1 MKNILSLSI
10 LVILTLAVHALTPV
24 KGSLSP
30 TGQFRVIRIYDGDTF
45 TILDPNGLKTYNIR
59 INGIDAPERT
69 QEYGLYARAFLEQLI
84 DGKPVK
90 ITPIGIDI
98 WGRTTA
104 TCYDH
109 QGHDIALEML
119 KAGMAWHYTQYSS
132 NQKYAEAEKMA
143 RCAHTGLWCRTNPMN
158 PQDYRHAPRDIKRK
172 NQ

>member
-10 LVILTLAVHALTPV
+10 LLLLTLATHALTPV
-24 KGSLSP
+24 KGILSP
-30 TGQFRVIRIYDGDTF
+30 SGQFRVVRIYDGDTF

-84 DGKPVK
+84 GGEPVTVK
-90 ITPIGIDI
+90 PIGIDL

-104 TCYDH
+104 LCYNH
-109 QGHDIALEML
+109 QGLDIALEML

-132 NQKYAEAEKMA
+132 NRKYAEAETEA
-143 RCAHTGLWCRTNPMN
+143 RYTHTGLWCRPNPMN
-158 PQDYRHAPRDIKRK
+158 PQDYRHAPLNIKRQ